1 MINLCND
8 VLNKERRNLFPKI
21 HSLDNKLSLYSLIFL
36 KKQNPIKFYKSF
48 YDKILKKTKNKKEKK
63 PEIKSSYLS
72 LLSKSQNY
80 FYSLP
85 IKYNFKPE
93 KTIIKYN
100 DNHQNNNINN
110 IMTVKKEN
118 SILNKSDINQIDI
131 LQNKN
136 LKKIHEYLVKNKN
149 NNYLNKRKQHQSC
162 KEISMENSAYN
173 SDNENSIINDKISRG
188 QQTVSNG
195 PNFYENEKNEE
206 LEKIKKFEEKIFHK
220 NNNKKL
226 KYKIKNKE
234 KINKFTIV
242 FKKNKSQ
249 FDLKNNHSRTN
260 KINIIWRNLR
270 RPISMNF
277 NSSLKYN

>member
-36 KKQNPIKFYKSF
+36 KQQNPIKFYKSF

-220 NNNKKL
+220 NNKKL